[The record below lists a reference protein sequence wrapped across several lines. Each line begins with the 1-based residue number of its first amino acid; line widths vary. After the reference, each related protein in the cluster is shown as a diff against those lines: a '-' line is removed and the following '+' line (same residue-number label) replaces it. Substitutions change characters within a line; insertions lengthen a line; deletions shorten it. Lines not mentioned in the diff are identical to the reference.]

1 MILYPLI
8 YQDIYKRFNIKPSRG
23 VLFHGPPGTDKTLIA
38 KALHHE
44 CNRYNRKITFFSQK
58 GAECLNMWVEDSVKK
73 LRFLFAEAHLR
84 RPSIIFFDEI
94 DSLTPIRSERQDH
107 VRTSVVSTLLALMDG
122 LDTLTDVFVIG
133 ATNRI
138 EAIDPALRR
147 PGRFDCELYFPLPEL
162 NARKDIIHLYVD
174 NWEKNSR
181 PSNEFIEELATDMV
195 GYSGAD
201 IKAFCNEAVKCSLR
215 RKLPDVSTTENKKRA
230 CFKSF
235 QVEICDFIAAK
246 SKIAPLAHRTL
257 HNPRKKIP
265 HTIQPLLQ
273 HMIDRILEDV
283 HKYNQQFLNRNK
295 NSCGSHDLLSNSCLL
310 LTGTSLQGQTNYI
323 APAILHSLQHLP
335 VYMLDS
341 TTLLENSTTE
351 ESCIHKFKQ
360 MYQNLPAIL
369 YTPHI
374 NSWWDIVG
382 DATRIVFINEINKVK
397 NNIFHLSTAHV
408 QYTSLSP
415 SYKSCSTSPNIKSL
429 K

>member
-1 MILYPLI
+1 
-8 YQDIYKRFNIKPSRG
+8 
-23 VLFHGPPGTDKTLIA
+23 
-38 KALHHE
+38 
-44 CNRYNRKITFFSQK
+44 
-58 GAECLNMWVEDSVKK
+58 MWVGDSEKK

-107 VRTSVVSTLLALMDG
+107 VHTSVVSTLLALMDG

-138 EAIDPALRR
+138 EVIDPALRR
-147 PGRFDCELYFPLPEL
+147 PGRFDRELYFPLPEF

-181 PSNEFIEELATDMV
+181 PSNEFIEEVATDMV

-201 IKAFCNEAVKCSLR
+201 IKALCDEAVKCSLR
-215 RKLPDVSTTENKKRA
+215 RKLPNVSTTENKKRA

-273 HMIDRILEDV
+273 CMIDRILEDV
-283 HKYNQQFLNRNK
+283 HKYNPQFLNRNK
-295 NSCGSHDLLSNSCLL
+295 EGCGSHDLLSNPCLL
-310 LTGTSLQGQTNYI
+310 LTGSSLQCQTNYI

-341 TTLLENSTTE
+341 TTLHENSTTE
-351 ESCIHKFKQ
+351 ESCIHNSNKCIRICQQF
-360 MYQNLPAIL
+360 YIHPTSTVGGIL
-369 YTPHI
+369 
-374 NSWWDIVG
+374 
-382 DATRIVFINEINKVK
+382 
-397 NNIFHLSTAHV
+397 
-408 QYTSLSP
+408 
-415 SYKSCSTSPNIKSL
+415 
-429 K
+429 